1 MKVRRGGGGTELPI
15 PHSDAVLSLRGLLW
29 EVQPLGRASD
39 PADFLRSTEDFQL
52 LFCQLGWVGM

>member
-1 MKVRRGGGGTELPI
+1 MKVRRWVGEDGATNP
-15 PHSDAVLSLRGLLW
+15 SLRCCP
-29 EVQPLGRASD
+29 EPQRTSLGSASD